1 MYCLY
6 RFLFKKIPYS
16 KSAHNVNQNIKSS
29 IAKGVSNQN
38 GQSMSG
44 IHGDGGLQ
52 NQHCVC
58 SLVCVI
64 KQIHQY
70 VMWLRDFV
78 FPPRWS
84 FDTFIL
90 GLNMCLSGPL
100 PMESLMNILEFGVYS
115 TNYSSEIHII
125 PRIASRT
132 LMLTNHI

>member
-78 FPPRWS
+78 FSPPLKFRHLYTGIEYVLVRTPS
-84 FDTFIL
+84 HGKFDEHF
-90 GLNMCLSGPL
+90 
-100 PMESLMNILEFGVYS
+100 
-115 TNYSSEIHII
+115 
-125 PRIASRT
+125 RIWGIFYKLFLWDSYNSKNCIKNSNT
-132 LMLTNHI
+132 Y